1 MVVPA
6 SSVLSVQCS
15 FGMTSSGPRSR
26 VESRPLD
33 LKEAMDYPWHAATRM
48 NDFGAGG
55 RGDILVVV
63 APRAINE
70 VMMVISFKEGRR
82 ARPDGLATA

>member
-1 MVVPA
+1 
-6 SSVLSVQCS
+6 
-15 FGMTSSGPRSR
+15 
-26 VESRPLD
+26 
-33 LKEAMDYPWHAATRM
+33 MDYPWHAATRM
-48 NDFGAGG
+48 NDCGAEG